1 MAARFFVIILV
12 FTLFVSESTFSQILN
27 AESLRKVTDTSGFS
41 GSASLDF
48 QLKRNKNDF
57 FTISSNIHVQY
68 KMNNHLVL
76 LKNDVDFQKIEGEKF
91 SNSLISHLRYN
102 YKITPTLAWEAFLQ
116 GQYNKVNLINF
127 SGLAGSGP
135 RFKLTQSENYKF
147 YLGTLLMYEYEEV
160 LDNVTPI
167 QRDVRGSFYI
177 SFSLYPTEH
186 ISIVSTTYYQP
197 KIEQIKEINF
207 TEDYLPIIFFIMTS
221 YYENKSCTISNLS
234 LANSIPFNTAKRKI
248 NNLLNSKLIYKN
260 TRLRDG
266 KHHIFLPTPSLIN
279 IFIDLC

>member
-76 LKNDVDFQKIEGEKF
+76 LKNDVDFQKIESEKF

-127 SGLAGSGP
+127 RGLAGSGP

-197 KIEQIKEINF
+197 KIEQIKDYRISSQSSLVVGLFKNF
-207 TEDYLPIIFFIMTS
+207 ALKTS
-221 YYENKSCTISNLS
+221 YTFTYDAFPAVGIP
-234 LANSIPFNTAKRKI
+234 NSQYDFTTGIAYTF
-248 NNLLNSKLIYKN
+248 
-260 TRLRDG
+260 D
-266 KHHIFLPTPSLIN
+266 
-279 IFIDLC
+279 